1 MNYDSVFF
9 FTNCYK
15 NKKQINKKQINKEEL
30 INLKLDTALNWTN
43 DEAVIKLIYE
53 VKKLVNEE

>member
-1 MNYDSVFF
+1 MINDSVDFLEGYYKRRKQ
-9 FTNCYK
+9 TNTK
-15 NKKQINKKQINKEEL
+15 DL

-53 VKKLVNEE
+53 AKNLLATLK

>member
-1 MNYDSVFF
+1 MINMVYDSVFF
-9 FTNCYK
+9 FKDYYK
-15 NKKQINKKQINKEEL
+15 NKKQINKKEL
-30 INLKLDTALNWTN
+30 INLKLDTALDWTN